1 MICNSQKEAFSINIA
16 SIADDIRW
24 ILSGKDVH
32 HINEEGLII
41 FAKHLKSLHKSMCSY
56 GIEYDDLGSLDY
68 NVDDHCSI
76 DILNTIE
83 SCMANST
90 ENDINNFK
98 IIKNFLDAVYE
109 ADRDSWWYGIKNSLK
124 LKLIPFMN
132 NNIVQQFLVDLIS
145 SNTNVNR
152 KLYRGI

>member
-1 MICNSQKEAFSINIA
+1 MICNSQEGAFSINIA

-24 ILSGKDVH
+24 ILSGKDIH

-41 FAKHLKSLHKSMCSY
+41 FAKHLKSLHKSVCSY
-56 GIEYDDLGSLDY
+56 GIESSDLGSSLDY
-68 NVDDHCSI
+68 SDCSI
-76 DILNTIE
+76 DMLNMIE

-90 ENDINNFK
+90 KNNINNFK

-132 NNIVQQFLVDLIS
+132 NNIVQQFLIDLIY
-145 SNTNVNR
+145 SNTNYCKSHR
-152 KLYRGI
+152 HRGF